1 MTRHPASSL
10 RSLRVGWQAAV
21 LLLVVLALGGQW
33 RPGWAAAQA
42 ADPHDD
48 AGNTLLLVADRLF
61 DGERMVKAHAVLIGA
76 QGRIVATGPADR
88 LIAAHPEAKVRR
100 FAGATLLPG
109 LIDAH
114 THVLLHPYDE
124 TSWTDQVLKESAAER
139 IARAVRHLEA
149 TLAAGFTTIRDLGTE
164 GLGYADVGLRA
175 ALAKGVIR
183 GPRLL
188 TAGPAIVATG
198 AYAPKGFAP
207 RVVVPQGAEEADGP
221 ALVTTARRQIGHGID
236 WVKVY
241 ADYRWGPDGATRP
254 TFLPAE
260 LRQLVMVARSS
271 GRPVAAHAASAEGMR
286 RAAEAGVR
294 SIEHGDGG
302 TPAVFRL
309 MAKRGVWYCP
319 TLAASEAVA
328 RYAGWDGHA
337 PEPERLVA
345 KRRAFQAA
353 LKAGVKICMGSD
365 AGVFAHGENVR
376 ELELMVAWGMTPL
389 AALAAA
395 TSGDAEMLGL
405 ADEIG
410 RIAPGHLADILVVAG
425 DPAADITALRQ
436 VVAVY
441 QAGRCVS
448 GRC

>member
-1 MTRHPASSL
+1 MTKHPTHPL
-10 RSLRVGWQAAV
+10 RRLGVGCHALTLLAA
-21 LLLVVLALGGQW
+21 LAFAGSW
-33 RPGWAAAQA
+33 RPGWAEPRA
-42 ADPHDD
+42 ADRHPEP
-48 AGNTLLLVADRLF
+48 GNAILLVADRLF
-61 DGERMVKAHAVLIGA
+61 DGAHLAQGQAVLVGG
-76 QGRIVATGPADR
+76 QGRITVVGPADR
-88 LIAAHPEAKVRR
+88 LRRAHPEATVRR

-124 TSWTDQVLKESAAER
+124 TPWSDQVLKESAAER

-149 TLAAGFTTIRDLGTE
+149 TVQAGFTTIRDLGTE
-164 GLGYADVGLRA
+164 GLGYADVGLRT

-207 RVVVPQGAEEADGP
+207 RVTVPQGAEEADGP
-221 ALVTTARRQIGHGID
+221 RLVAVARRQIGHGID

-241 ADYRWGPDGATRP
+241 ADYRWGPNGVTRP

-260 LRQLVMVARSS
+260 LRQLVMAARSS

-286 RAAEAGVR
+286 RAVEAGAR

-302 TPAVFRL
+302 TQAVFRL
-309 MAKRGVWYCP
+309 MARRGVWYCP

-337 PEPERLVA
+337 PEPAGLVA
-345 KRRAFQAA
+345 KRRAFQTA

-365 AGVFAHGENVR
+365 AGVFAHGDNAR

-389 AALAAA
+389 AALEAA
-395 TSGDAEMLGL
+395 TSGNAQMLGL
-405 ADEIG
+405 DREIG
-410 RIAPGHLADILVVAG
+410 RIAPGYVADIVVVAG
-425 DPAADITALRQ
+425 NPAADIAALRR
-436 VVAVY
+436 VLAVY
-441 QAGRCVS
+441 RAGDCVA
-448 GRC
+448 GAC

>member
-1 MTRHPASSL
+1 MRRHPAHPL
-10 RSLRVGWQAAV
+10 RKLRIGWHAAV
-21 LLLVVLALGGQW
+21 LAGLVVAGGLQPLRAVGES
-33 RPGWAAAQA
+33 RP
-42 ADPHDD
+42 DPGSSRPP
-48 AGNTLLLVADRLF
+48 APVLLVAERVF
-61 DGERMVKAHAVLIGA
+61 DGKRMEKGRAVLVGPD
-76 QGRIVATGPADR
+76 GRIAETGPADR
-88 LIAAHPEAKVRR
+88 LLRTHPGVAVKR

-124 TSWTDQVLKESAAER
+124 TSWADQVLKESAAER

-164 GLGYADVGLRA
+164 GLGYADVGLRE
-175 ALAKGVIR
+175 ALAKGIIR
-183 GPRLL
+183 GPRLI

-221 ALVTTARRQIGHGID
+221 RLVTVARRQIGHGID

-241 ADYRWGPDGATRP
+241 ADYRWGPAGATRP
-254 TFLPAE
+254 TFLAGE
-260 LRQLVMVARSS
+260 LRQLVAVAASS

-286 RAAEAGVR
+286 RAVEAGVR

-309 MAKRGVWYCP
+309 MAARGVWYCP

-328 RYAGWDGHA
+328 RYAGWDGRA

-376 ELELMVAWGMTPL
+376 ELELMVAWGMRPL
-389 AALAAA
+389 AALEAA
-395 TSGDAEMLGL
+395 TSGDAQMLGL
-405 ADEIG
+405 ADEVG
-410 RIAPGHLADILVVAG
+410 RIAPGYVADILVVAG
-425 DPAADITALRQ
+425 DPGADISALRH
-436 VVAVY
+436 VMAVY

-448 GRC
+448 GAC

>member
-1 MTRHPASSL
+1 MTRRPTHLLQSL
-10 RSLRVGWQAAV
+10 CVSWYAVILLAALFLAGGWRTGWTQEQSTDRSPE
-21 LLLVVLALGGQW
+21 
-33 RPGWAAAQA
+33 PGEAI
-42 ADPHDD
+42 
-48 AGNTLLLVADRLF
+48 LLVADRLF
-61 DGERMVKAHAVLIGA
+61 DGTDLVAAQAVLLDG
-76 QGRIVATGPADR
+76 QGRILAVGPADR
-88 LIAAHPEAKVRR
+88 LRQAHPEANVKR

-124 TSWTDQVLKESAAER
+124 TPWRDQVLKESAAER

-149 TLAAGFTTIRDLGTE
+149 TLQAGFTTIRDLGTE
-164 GLGYADVGLRA
+164 GLGYADVGLRT
-175 ALAKGVIR
+175 ALVKGIIR
-183 GPRLL
+183 GPRLV

-207 RVVVPQGAEEADGP
+207 RVTVPQGAEEADGP
-221 ALVTTARRQIGHGID
+221 RLITVARRQIGHGID

-254 TFLPAE
+254 TFLLAE
-260 LRQLVMVARSS
+260 LQKLVMVARSS

-286 RAAEAGVR
+286 RAVEAGVR

-302 TPAVFRL
+302 TQAVFQL
-309 MAKRGVWYCP
+309 MASRDLWYCP

-337 PEPERLVA
+337 PEPARLVA

-365 AGVFAHGENVR
+365 AGVFAHGDNVR
-376 ELELMVAWGMTPL
+376 ELELMVAWGMTPR

-395 TSGDAEMLGL
+395 TSGNAAMLGL
-405 ADEIG
+405 DQEIG
-410 RIAPGHLADILVVAG
+410 HIAPGYLADLLVVTG
-425 DPAADITALRQ
+425 NPTADIATLRR
-436 VVAVY
+436 VRAVY
-441 QAGRCVS
+441 QAGKCVA
-448 GRC
+448 GTC

>member
-1 MTRHPASSL
+1 MTRPSSHPL
-10 RSLRVGWQAAV
+10 QRPWPGWPA
-21 LLLVVLALGGQW
+21 LALLAMLILATGGW
-33 RPGWAAAQA
+33 RPGWADEPG
-42 ADPHDD
+42 ADRRGRSDG
-48 AGNTLLLVADRLF
+48 AILLVADRLF
-61 DGERMVKAHAVLIGA
+61 DGAQLAQGQAVLIGG
-76 QGRIVATGPADR
+76 QGRITAVGPADR
-88 LIAAHPEAKVRR
+88 LRRAHPEATVKR

-124 TSWTDQVLKESAAER
+124 TPWNDQVLRESAAER

-149 TLAAGFTTIRDLGTE
+149 TLKAGFTTIRDLGTE
-164 GLGYADVGLRA
+164 GLVYADVGLRT
-175 ALAKGVIR
+175 ALAKGIIR

-207 RVVVPQGAEEADGP
+207 RVTVPQGAEEADGP
-221 ALVTTARRQIGHGID
+221 RLVTVARRQIGHGID

-286 RAAEAGVR
+286 RAVEAGVR

-302 TPAVFRL
+302 TQAVFRL
-309 MAKRGVWYCP
+309 MASRGVWYCP

-328 RYAGWDGHA
+328 RYAGWDGRA
-337 PEPERLVA
+337 PEPARLGA
-345 KRRAFQAA
+345 KRRAFQTA
-353 LKAGVKICMGSD
+353 LRAGVKICMGSD
-365 AGVFAHGENVR
+365 AGVFAHGDNAR

-389 AALAAA
+389 AALTAA
-395 TSGDAEMLGL
+395 TSGNAEMLGL
-405 ADEIG
+405 DREIG
-410 RIAPGHLADILVVAG
+410 RIAPGYLADIAIVAG
-425 DPAADITALRQ
+425 NPAADIATVRRM
-436 VVAVY
+436 VAVY
-441 QAGRCVS
+441 QAGECVAS
-448 GRC
+448 SC

>member
-1 MTRHPASSL
+1 MNHPPIPRRAL
-10 RSLRVGWQAAV
+10 AALGLCTLALFPGAARATDAPVILAPDRIFDGTAMRAGPAV
-21 LLLVVLALGGQW
+21 LVDPATGRIAALG
-33 RPGWAAAQA
+33 A
-42 ADPHDD
+42 ADDLARTHPG
-48 AGNTLLLVADRLF
+48 ARL
-61 DGERMVKAHAVLIGA
+61 R
-76 QGRIVATGPADR
+76 R
-88 LIAAHPEAKVRR
+88 LQ
-100 FAGATLLPG
+100 GATLLPG

-164 GLGYADVGLRA
+164 GLGYADVGLRQ
-175 ALAKGVIR
+175 ALEKGVIR
-183 GPRLL
+183 GPRLV
-188 TAGPAIVATG
+188 TAGPAIVASG
-198 AYAPKGFAP
+198 SYAPKGFAP
-207 RVVVPQGAEEADGP
+207 RVAVPQGAEEADGP
-221 ALVTTARRQIGHGID
+221 ALVTVARRQIGHGID

-241 ADYRWGPDGATRP
+241 ADYRWGPGGLARP
-254 TFLPAE
+254 TFLPEE
-260 LRQLVMVARSS
+260 LRQLVAVAASS
-271 GRPVAAHAASAEGMR
+271 GRPVAAHAGTAEGMR

-294 SIEHGDGG
+294 SIEHGDEGDE
-302 TPAVFRL
+302 AVFRL
-309 MAKRGVWYCP
+309 MAARGVWYCP

-328 RYAGWDGHA
+328 RYAGWDGRA

-365 AGVFAHGENVR
+365 AGVFAHGGNVR

-405 ADEIG
+405 GGEIG
-410 RIAPGHLADILVVAG
+410 RLAPGYVADLVVVDG
-425 DPAADITALRQ
+425 DPAADISALRH

-441 QAGRCVS
+441 QAGRCVH
-448 GRC
+448 GAC